1 MDSSL
6 FKLLTDDPGMIEKVL
21 NPGRQLSDADPK
33 SLKITTMPSGFQ
45 CFDDRTMLLKNS
57 EGELIVICGETSMGK
72 SALMLKL
79 AFNVSADRPVHIF
92 SLEDSY
98 ENIVR
103 RRLSTEIK
111 STIQDIQRGLNEDR
125 IIAGLT
131 ALKSRNFFIDD
142 TGGLSVDEICDRARI
157 RHKKFKTELIVIDHL
172 QLIKKDKNHSAALEV
187 GEITGKLKALA
198 KEIRCPVLL
207 ASQLNRSY
215 AGRENKKP
223 MLSDLKESS
232 SIEQDSDIVVSV
244 YREFRYTKLRPYEA
258 DVSVLKNRNGPV
270 EEFIMGFTPS
280 TADFYEIE
288 DSI

>member
-1 MDSSL
+1 MDDI
-6 FKLLTDDPGMIEKVL
+6 FKRLQDDPRMIDRVL
-21 NPGRQLSDADPK
+21 NPGRQLGDADPN
-33 SLKITTMPSGFQ
+33 SLKITTMSSGFSH
-45 CFDDRTMLLKNS
+45 FDDQTMLLKNS

-79 AFNVSADRPVHIF
+79 AFNVSAYRPVHIF

-125 IIAGLT
+125 ITAGLT
-131 ALKSRNFFIDD
+131 ELKKRNFFIDD

-172 QLIKKDKNHSAALEV
+172 QLIKKDKNHSAALEI
-187 GEITGKLKALA
+187 GSITGKLKALA
-198 KEIRCPVLL
+198 KETKCPVLL
-207 ASQLNRSY
+207 ASQLNRAY
-215 AGRENKKP
+215 AGRESKKP
-223 MLSDLKESS
+223 VLSDLKESS
-232 SIEQDSDIVVSV
+232 SIEQDADIVISV
-244 YREFRYTKLRPYEA
+244 YREYRYTKLRPYEA

-270 EEFIMGFTPS
+270 EDLVMGFTPS
-280 TADFYEIE
+280 TADFFEI
-288 DSI
+288 DNGI